1 MSIFR
6 RGQNA
11 PDLSDAGLEQ
21 AEQTQAVAEA
31 EAVPEKE
38 SADPAAETE
47 QARQAETPEATPDAE
62 GASDSCSLPD
72 PEREQRWQEA
82 ARAVADHWPQ
92 MKEDLP
98 ALLGRM
104 KQISERYGDPELW
117 QRSPAGIMRE
127 AAVELYGMPP
137 RPDAGALSQAVR
149 AAHEQGRQAAADR
162 RLTLAGL
169 APPQVSRSAPPPL
182 TEEEKILRDM
192 RQARKGRLF

>member
-21 AEQTQAVAEA
+21 AQEAQQAAA
-31 EAVPEKE
+31 APEKE
-38 SADPAAETE
+38 DADPSAAT
-47 QARQAETPEATPDAE
+47 QQTQQAETPETAPVAQGEAE
-62 GASDSCSLPD
+62 SRSLPD

-104 KQISERYGDPELW
+104 KQISERYGDPDLW

-137 RPDAGALSQAVR
+137 RPDAGALSQAVQ
-149 AAHEQGRQAAADR
+149 AAHEQGRKAAADR
-162 RLTLAGL
+162 RRTLAGL